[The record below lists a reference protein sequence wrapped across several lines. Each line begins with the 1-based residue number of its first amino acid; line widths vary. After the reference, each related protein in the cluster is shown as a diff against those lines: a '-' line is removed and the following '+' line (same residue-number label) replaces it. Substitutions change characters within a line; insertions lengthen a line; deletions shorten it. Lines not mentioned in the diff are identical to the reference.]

1 MQTRKQIIGTYTLKI
16 LIALLILV
24 VGGFLYLR
32 VDASR
37 DKSYS
42 LSAQSKKTIREHR
55 EPVVVKV
62 FATNDLTPQMSVIN
76 RGLKDLLAEFARQ
89 SKGRLKYEYVRA
101 ASNDALI
108 KQAVT
113 YGIEPYTVMTTDNEQ
128 QVTKEIVLGASFE
141 GGGKTTALT
150 IAPGM
155 ENMMEYLLV
164 QQLQKLEKSVLPKL
178 LVFADSLALMFQYGS
193 HPNETGTF
201 FHDLSESFQIEHTQL
216 LTPPKEFTPVM
227 FCLGVIDSLSAEQS
241 YNLDQYLMQGGKLVM
256 CQDRVAAV
264 NTPQGLTM
272 LSIPSNMFRQLE
284 HYGIYIKPNVVLDR
298 DCEIRQGAGLGTQ
311 APYPFFPFI
320 KPNEKYAYTTGF
332 DTIFMYFASELA
344 TVPGSKIKMQPV
356 LKTSP
361 QSNVLEGPSYN
372 LDLAMQ
378 RGLDPSFLNQ
388 PPRTV
393 AAEYSGKLTSFCQP
407 KPGDNKY
414 QGSVAN
420 SQIILFGDSEL
431 PMDFGAGAFIVMN
444 AIDHLLGREDMVK
457 LRSPRRNMNQL
468 GVGVYM
474 NKRGMQP
481 SEPEQTARKLTLGF
495 QLMSVLIPLALLALF
510 AILRGVRRA
519 QKESEIDAAQ

>member
-1 MQTRKQIIGTYTLKI
+1 
-16 LIALLILV
+16 
-24 VGGFLYLR
+24 
-32 VDASR
+32 
-37 DKSYS
+37 
-42 LSAQSKKTIREHR
+42 
-55 EPVVVKV
+55 
-62 FATNDLTPQMSVIN
+62 
-76 RGLKDLLAEFARQ
+76 
-89 SKGRLKYEYVRA
+89 
-101 ASNDALI
+101 
-108 KQAVT
+108 
-113 YGIEPYTVMTTDNEQ
+113 
-128 QVTKEIVLGASFE
+128 
-141 GGGKTTALT
+141 
-150 IAPGM
+150 
-155 ENMMEYLLV
+155 
-164 QQLQKLEKSVLPKL
+164 
-178 LVFADSLALMFQYGS
+178 
-193 HPNETGTF
+193 
-201 FHDLSESFQIEHTQL
+201 
-216 LTPPKEFTPVM
+216 
-227 FCLGVIDSLSAEQS
+227 
-241 YNLDQYLMQGGKLVM
+241 
-256 CQDRVAAV
+256 
-264 NTPQGLTM
+264 
-272 LSIPSNMFRQLE
+272 LE

-378 RGLDPSFLNQ
+378 RGLDPRFLNQ

-457 LRSPRRNMNQL
+457 LRSPRRSVNQL